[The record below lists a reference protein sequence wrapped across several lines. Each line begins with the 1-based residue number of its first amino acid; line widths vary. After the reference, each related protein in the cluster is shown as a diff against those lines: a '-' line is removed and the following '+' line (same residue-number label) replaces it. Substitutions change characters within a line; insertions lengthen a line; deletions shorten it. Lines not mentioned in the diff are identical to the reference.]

1 MPAERF
7 GLRRGGLGV
16 LTAALCAHTERTGV
30 HVILHELIAAP
41 DSQRNATGRLGRD
54 RHDVARTLDPLVI
67 ETHQN
72 VTRMQTDLLR
82 ERLLQHVGHG
92 QQTVLIQG

>member
-1 MPAERF
+1 M
-7 GLRRGGLGV
+7 
-16 LTAALCAHTERTGV
+16 
-30 HVILHELIAAP
+30 
-41 DSQRNATGRLGRD
+41 LGRD
-54 RHDVARTLDPLVI
+54 RHDVARPEDPLVI

-72 VTRMQTDLLR
+72 VTRLHTYLLR